1 MKTTW
6 QTGKEEELVVVC
18 LDRQQLLLL
27 LLEVDCSDQ
36 QQAPVEDCLVVNSN
50 NRTSLCLEPAGLV
63 RPPPVLLLH
72 LAGLVRPVKQAEV
85 ECLETNQQGLELLLL
100 VLLQPSEP
108 QTQDLVEQQVNPAL
122 EVSLVL
128 QLQLLDPTQLEDL
141 VLTQHNQEDCLE
153 APPVNLQPL
162 EQPTQQQG
170 LVEDSEHNNNN
181 QTRTLDCLEPT
192 INKTN
197 QHLVGSVNLLQ
208 QLQQVLEQLED
219 LEPRPARLEVDC
231 SEQTIKINQLLEAS
245 EHLQPLNL
253 QQQVLEGLDR
263 TLEEDCL
270 EATLRTNLLPSV
282 LDQQH
287 LQQLRPSHLEDS
299 EQATL
304 VVGDCLVI
312 TKLSLEDCLV
322 QQTLLEQE
330 LQGLDQQLL
339 LLEDS
344 EDLDQTLL
352 VLAAASTLEV
362 QLLTLSPLLSLN
374 QQPPSINNCSH

>member
-1 MKTTW
+1 M
-6 QTGKEEELVVVC
+6 
-18 LDRQQLLLL
+18 
-27 LLEVDCSDQ
+27 
-36 QQAPVEDCLVVNSN
+36 
-50 NRTSLCLEPAGLV
+50 
-63 RPPPVLLLH
+63 
-72 LAGLVRPVKQAEV
+72 
-85 ECLETNQQGLELLLL
+85 
-100 VLLQPSEP
+100 
-108 QTQDLVEQQVNPAL
+108 
-122 EVSLVL
+122 
-128 QLQLLDPTQLEDL
+128 
-141 VLTQHNQEDCLE
+141 E

-170 LVEDSEHNNNN
+170 LVEDSEHNNNNN